1 MEASDDQ
8 RIRVRKITDVHANYS
23 VREDQQPGQFSFQLI
38 LDDGAEEHLVL
49 PDAEAAKVV
58 LRLLRGSDRA
68 YFDLDK
74 RVITLGRIGPSGD

>member
-1 MEASDDQ
+1 MEASTDQ
-8 RIRVRKITDVHANYS
+8 RIRVRKITDVHGNYS

-58 LRLLRGSDRA
+58 LRLLRGSDQA